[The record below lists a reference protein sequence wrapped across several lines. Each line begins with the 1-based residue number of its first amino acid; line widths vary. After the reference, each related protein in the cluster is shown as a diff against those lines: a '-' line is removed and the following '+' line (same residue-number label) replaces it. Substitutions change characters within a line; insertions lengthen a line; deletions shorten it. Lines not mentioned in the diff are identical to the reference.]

1 MTVDNLQNFTSV
13 NNAKMTRNTKNIFS
27 NKEKSFIYAANIS
40 KIIQDIEKN
49 EAKIG
54 KNRLRIRKIQEK
66 FAGV

>member
-27 NKEKSFIYAANIS
+27 NEEKTFINAANIS

-49 EAKIG
+49 EAKIE

>member
-27 NKEKSFIYAANIS
+27 NKEKSFINAANIS